1 MNDRE
6 IMEAAV
12 RRIFREEKPVDSRPW
27 WRRVLASLRVKIS
40 GMPPNKV
47 EVTGGAEF

>member
-12 RRIFREEKPVDSRPW
+12 KRIFSEEKRVDARPW
-27 WRRVLASLRVKIS
+27 WRRLLSSLRVKIS

>member
-12 RRIFREEKPVDSRPW
+12 KRIFGDVKPVDSRPW
-27 WRRVLASLRVKIS
+27 WRRLLASLRVKVS
-40 GMPPNKV
+40 GAPPNKV